1 MRSCRRPARLRR
13 LCANPPHMP
22 LAERDPAQPAP
33 APRIDEAL
41 SKKLRALSLLG
52 IVMVVVGHAPSYRDP
67 AAASDRTF
75 AFAMAERLFTDAL
88 PRVVVMMF
96 FAVSG
101 FLYFVGHA
109 GSAQDHRRKL
119 VARTRSLLGPYLLW
133 SMLGI
138 ALYAAL
144 QSLPWTAQWF
154 SNSSRMLAG
163 KPWNELARIWLFDPI
178 PYQLWFLRDLWLMVV
193 VSPLLLPLLR
203 RFGAWVVVALFVPH
217 ALDYGVPSPG
227 TTRLMTGDAYFWF
240 TVGAWFAVRGLPVRF
255 DAKWAWPWLVAV
267 VALALGRSHVLADG
281 DWPVDTPF
289 AETPDLFWF
298 KAVHLVGVPALWVC
312 YDRWLRWME
321 RPFWLGISAYA
332 FFVFVAHEPLMTM
345 LRKPLVRWLGAGDA
359 MHALQ
364 FAITL
369 CGTLMIVLGAGAA
382 LRRFLPRVFAFV
394 CGGRG
399 A

>member
-1 MRSCRRPARLRR
+1 MHACRRPARLRR
-13 LCANPPHMP
+13 LCKLSTNMP
-22 LAERDPAQPAP
+22 LSDRDPA
-33 APRIDEAL
+33 PRVDEAL

-52 IVMVVVGHAPSYRDP
+52 IVMVVVGHGPSYRDP
-67 AAASDRTF
+67 GAASERSF
-75 AFAMAERLFTDAL
+75 AFSMAERLFTDAL

-101 FLYFVGHA
+101 FLYFVGHT
-109 GSAQDHRRKL
+109 GSAKDHRRKL

-144 QSLPWTAQWF
+144 QSLPWTASWF
-154 SNSSRMLAG
+154 SNSSRVIAG
-163 KPWNELARIWLFDPI
+163 KSWGEILRIWLFDPI

-203 RFGAWVVVALFVPH
+203 RFGGFVVLALLVPH
-217 ALDYGVPSPG
+217 AFDYGVVGPG
-227 TTRLMTGDAYFWF
+227 ASRLMTGDAYFWF
-240 TVGAWFAVRGLPVRF
+240 TVGAWFAVRGLPTSF
-255 DAKWAWPWLVAV
+255 DSKWAWPWLCAV
-267 VALALGRSHVLADG
+267 LAVALGRSYVLASG
-281 DWPVDTPF
+281 DWPVDAPF
-289 AETPDLFWF
+289 ADTPDLFWF

-321 RPFWLGISAYA
+321 RPFWLSISSYA

-345 LRKPLVRWLGAGDA
+345 LRKPLMRWLGVGDA

-364 FAITL
+364 FALTL
-369 CGTLMIVLGAGAA
+369 GGTLAIVLGAGWL
-382 LRRFLPRVFAFV
+382 LRRLSPRVFAFV